1 MSAGPTFA
9 DVLAAPE
16 DLGLRAV
23 WADALQLAGDPRGE
37 FIALQLGPR
46 NYASWSRERE
56 LVMQHGRRWAGALE
70 NYFSSPVFEGGVLVG
85 GRLVGRE
92 GPACVEPEWRMITTL
107 EHGGARRLLA
117 HPHVPLRCLREL
129 SEYEL
134 RELFLQPAQLTRI
147 RELGIHLGRSLMRPL
162 PGPPGEVLEQLEDLP
177 DLHTLFVDGDRARV
191 DTFLA
196 SSPLLDRLVQLGVT
210 MRAYDERDLAP
221 LLSLAAASRGALR
234 ELVLEVDPGWRVTL
248 RREQP
253 GPFTEVRAWWLQ
265 DRPQTSLQHAHTC
278 VRVLGLIDRAHVRT
292 LEIQIG
298 RRMRPAAS
306 FFENLTALLADMPL
320 ERCEVPWEHAPR
332 IAATHGERWTF
343 EIAGCDTLEHL
354 ELLWETFGSRWNMVS
369 VGGRAASKL
378 GKQPLATIAK
388 RLAEQRISL
397 LRTGST
403 DKLELEPRR
412 CRGSLTLDQDVA
424 TWFTRLLDELA
435 PTGIASCGRFETVA
449 RLDLETYGSC
459 APGSIFVLPRALARG
474 LTAAHLARLGAAA
487 IAQEPRAF
495 RLVDEPD
502 TFDTERMAELR
513 RSLVAVLDDVRAAEA
528 PAWFA
533 ETVRAYVA
541 PLGLMQTCDHPMRLA
556 WGEIVVRLDDT
567 TGPWRMAI
575 KGVMGAR
582 GRYPSSPR
590 IVESAADVHAELA
603 HHSYVFE
610 G

>member
-1 MSAGPTFA
+1 MAPTFA

-37 FIALQLGPR
+37 FIAVQLGPR
-46 NYASWSRERE
+46 TYASWMRELE
-56 LVMQHGRRWAGALE
+56 LVMQHGPRWAGALE
-70 NYFSSPVFEGGVLVG
+70 TYFSSPVFEGGVLAG
-85 GRLVGRE
+85 GRLVGRD
-92 GPACVEPEWRMITTL
+92 GPACVEPEWRMISTL
-107 EHGGARRLLA
+107 ERGEARRLLA
-117 HPHVPLRCLREL
+117 HPHVPLRCLRAL

-162 PGPPGEVLEQLEDLP
+162 PGPPGEVLEKLEDLP

-196 SSPLLDRLVQLGVT
+196 SSPLLDRLVQLGVP

-253 GPFTEVRAWWLQ
+253 GPFTEVRAWWRQ
-265 DRPQTSLQHAHTC
+265 DRSQTSLQLADTC
-278 VRVLGLIDRAHVRT
+278 TRVLRLIDRAHVRT
-292 LEIQIG
+292 LEIQVG
-298 RRMRPAAS
+298 RRMRPAATY
-306 FFENLTALLADMPL
+306 FEWLTALLADMPL

-332 IAATHGERWTF
+332 TVARHGDRWVF
-343 EIAGCDTLEHL
+343 EIAGCNTLEHL
-354 ELLWETFGSRWNMVS
+354 GLLWETFGSGWNMVS
-369 VGGRAASKL
+369 VGEGASSKL

-388 RLAEQRISL
+388 RLAEQRVSL
-397 LRTGST
+397 YRTGST
-403 DKLELEPRR
+403 DKLELEPRQ
-412 CRGSLTLDQDVA
+412 CRGWLTLDRKDVA
-424 TWFTRLLDELA
+424 TWFARLLDELA
-435 PTGIASCGRFETVA
+435 PTGIASCGRFEA
-449 RLDLETYGSC
+449 RGRLQLETYGSC
-459 APGSIFVLPRALARG
+459 APGSIFVLPRELAKG
-474 LTAAHLARLGAAA
+474 LTAAHLARLGATA
-487 IAQEPRAF
+487 IALDPRAF
-495 RLVDEPD
+495 RLVDEPA
-502 TFDTERMAELR
+502 TFDKERMAEFR

-541 PLGLMQTCDHPMRLA
+541 PLGLTQTSDHPMRLA
-556 WGEIVVRLDDT
+556 WGEIVVRLDNT

-575 KGVMGAR
+575 KGVMGAQ
-582 GRYPSSPR
+582 GKFTPSPP
-590 IVESAADVHAELA
+590 VVGSAADVRAELE

-610 G
+610 H